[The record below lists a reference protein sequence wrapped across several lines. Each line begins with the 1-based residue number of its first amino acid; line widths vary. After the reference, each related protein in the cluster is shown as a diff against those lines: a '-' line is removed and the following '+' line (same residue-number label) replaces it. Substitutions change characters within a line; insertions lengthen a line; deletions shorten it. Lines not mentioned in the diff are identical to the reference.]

1 MNLGRKVKKY
11 LPQVSPVQEVRNQF
25 AIFSSGLSLGS
36 LTGPL

>member
-11 LPQVSPVQEVRNQF
+11 LPQVSPVQEARDLF
-25 AIFSSGLSLGS
+25 ASFSSGFSLGS